1 MKQVVDY
8 FTDIYIYYLVNT
20 QPTGLSIKNIMVNM
34 ADLFPGSVE
43 FII

>member
-20 QPTGLSIKNIMVNM
+20 QATGLSINNIMVNM